1 MENNENLQLL
11 NNIKIPNN
19 SIQNP
24 SINIEEK
31 NLNENNSD
39 ILLPPVYANPNPISN
54 KDDNLDNKNND
65 NILDLNLKFENE
77 NENEN
82 NNEDIINIDFNLPS
96 EKNEE
101 EKENL
106 NHNLN
111 NNNNINQNINIPNY
125 QLSLSKSNQKLNEP
139 ITDSLKRDLFLIYN
153 KLKYVINPYLSNKEK
168 NKHIKQWD
176 LFGPLIFTLLL
187 SFTLAIRGKN
197 KGEIFT
203 LIFIIFWFGSFLV
216 YINTHLLEVKISIF
230 HIFCLLGYCLFPLNI
245 SSFILMLYNFHEI
258 IRILIIVFCCFWS
271 SISASSFLNSIVDN
285 NEIRG
290 LVLYPSILLYLFISG
305 VILMN
310 RF

>member
-31 NLNENNSD
+31 NLNENNINSD
-39 ILLPPVYANPNPISN
+39 ILLPIYTNPNPIPN
-54 KDDNLDNKNND
+54 NNNNLENKNND
-65 NILDLNLKFENE
+65 NILDLNLKFD
-77 NENEN
+77 NEN

-106 NHNLN
+106 NKNL

-176 LFGPLIFTLLL
+176 LFGPLIFTILL
-187 SFTLAIRGKN
+187 SLTLAIRGKN
-197 KGEIFT
+197 KGDIFT

-258 IRILIIVFCCFWS
+258 IRILIIAFCCFWS